1 MSLKKPR
8 LYDLISTEDIKVS
21 VKNILY
27 YMWFALIF
35 WRIRFWSFCSAENG
49 NIRLFLVGRGWGLE
63 EAGGVCFLPYWR
75 KKKCTFFQ
83 YEIITNET
91 EENYL
96 YELFI
101 CTTNDI
107 SQSSCL
113 FMILQ
118 YYIFTGFGISWRRGD
133 ISLNITTSSYAKLP
147 LWIYIKIDTLDR
159 QIAKMK
165 GEKKKEKHSVFH
177 LVWIF
182 S

>member
-1 MSLKKPR
+1 MVCT
-8 LYDLISTEDIKVS
+8 DLLENTFLEFLFCRKWEYQIISGRKG
-21 VKNILY
+21 
-27 YMWFALIF
+27 M
-35 WRIRFWSFCSAENG
+35 G
-49 NIRLFLVGRGWGLE
+49 PGRGRRCLFSAILKE
-63 EAGGVCFLPYWR
+63 
-75 KKKCTFFQ
+75 KKCTFFQ

-101 CTTNDI
+101 CTTNYI

-165 GEKKKEKHSVFH
+165 GEKKKRKSILSFILSEYFRSQAGCYLKKHIACP
-177 LVWIF
+177 L
-182 S
+182 

>member
-75 KKKCTFFQ
+75 KKKRHILPIWNYNKWNRRKLLVWTIYMYNKWYFSVFLSLHDTAVLHIYRLWYILEKRRHFPQHHYFQ
-83 YEIITNET
+83 LCQIT
-91 EENYL
+91 
-96 YELFI
+96 
-101 CTTNDI
+101 
-107 SQSSCL
+107 
-113 FMILQ
+113 
-118 YYIFTGFGISWRRGD
+118 
-133 ISLNITTSSYAKLP
+133 SLNIYKNR
-147 LWIYIKIDTLDR
+147 YIR
-159 QIAKMK
+159 
-165 GEKKKEKHSVFH
+165 
-177 LVWIF
+177 
-182 S
+182 